1 MRIEIR
7 APGIQLSEA
16 LRGYIHHRIQFSLR
30 RFAGQLD
37 RVVVRLKDVNGPRGG
52 ADKRYRVSLR
62 LGSDGGVLL
71 EQTHADVYEAIRS
84 ASARLGH
91 SLSRRLSRR
100 KKPRRQLESVRK
112 RVKVRLRRR
121 WEGSTG
127 GAR

>member
-7 APGIQLSEA
+7 AHGIKLSEA
-16 LRGYIHHRIQFSLR
+16 LRDYINHRVQFSLR
-30 RFAGQLD
+30 RFEGQLG

-52 ADKRYRVSLR
+52 RDKRYRVSMR
-62 LGSDGGVLL
+62 LGSDGRVLL

-91 SLSRRLSRR
+91 LLSRRLSRR
-100 KKPRRQLESVRK
+100 KKPRRRQESVRK

-121 WEGSTG
+121 REGSTG